1 LVKLFYWQ
9 NTHLVELDPQ
19 VREKMYHEIEEYL
32 YELSPIVPIAT
43 SMINVGVKKG
53 LTGVKWIGTA
63 KHDYRHIALPLN

>member
-1 LVKLFYWQ
+1 M
-9 NTHLVELDPQ
+9 
-19 VREKMYHEIEEYL
+19 REKMYHEIEEYL

-63 KHDYRHIALPLN
+63 KHDYCHIALPLN